1 MSYAIGDV
9 GFGVG
14 VERLGDNQNIVA
26 GVNAALGDASVKVVF
41 GSNDDNNAATEDD
54 AYGAS
59 ASFASGPATFTAFAS
74 SKNNMDH
81 FGVGVAYD
89 LGGNAKI
96 QGGFVDGDSLTG
108 GASFDLG
115 LTMGF

>member
-81 FGVGVAYD
+81 FGVA
-89 LGGNAKI
+89 
-96 QGGFVDGDSLTG
+96 SLTTW
-108 GASFDLG
+108 AEMPRSKAAL
-115 LTMGF
+115 LTETA